1 MLPNGHIQAMGFIKK
16 VWVESGKRQLQIDYA
31 EMLTGDAA
39 VKAAVADG
47 VIQPGEV
54 LDNDYYISN
63 QSKALRRFTISDS
76 VEILITPEATDK
88 PIDWATFLGY
98 WTGSSPDAA
107 MMQTVPWWI
116 ERDGALIVSIHQQ
129 YLP

>member
-1 MLPNGHIQAMGFIKK
+1 MLPNGHIQGMGFIRK
-16 VWVESGKRQLQIDYA
+16 VWIESGRRQLQIDYA

-39 VKAAVADG
+39 VNAAIADG
-47 VIQPGEV
+47 VIQPGEA

-63 QSKALRRFTISDS
+63 KSEALLTFAISDS
-76 VEILITPEATDK
+76 VEILTTPDATDK

-98 WTGSSPDAA
+98 WTGSSPDAE
-107 MMQTVPWWI
+107 MMQAVPWWI
-116 ERDGALIVSIHQQ
+116 ERVGATVVSIHQQ